1 MRADVEAAYF
11 ALLRA
16 REDEADLRRYAEHL
30 TDEARRLRRF
40 ASETQAAADDAP
52 RRLRRRI
59 SHTDDPLNKAIAARL
74 EAVRDELSRLDQRI
88 EDAAAYAV
96 ACEAE
101 HDRLRDGPTGGA

>member
-16 REDEADLRRYAEHL
+16 REDADDLRRYAEHL

-40 ASETQAAADDAP
+40 ASETRAAADDAP

-59 SHTDDPLNKAIAARL
+59 SHTDDALYRSIAARL
-74 EAVRDELSRLDQRI
+74 EAVGDELSRLDQRI
-88 EDAAAYAV
+88 EDADAYV
-96 ACEAE
+96 GACEAE
-101 HDRLRDGPTGGA
+101 HERLRSGPDGDA